1 MKIYCTK
8 QKCELTS
15 TLPKKFLWI
24 NLKKHIQI
32 VVSLGNSTFLDI
44 EGHSNI
50 ASQQKMLLGSLLSL
64 YEDR

>member
-1 MKIYCTK
+1 MY
-8 QKCELTS
+8 EY
-15 TLPKKFLWI
+15 P
-24 NLKKHIQI
+24 QI
-32 VVSLGNSTFLDI
+32 VRTDGNSRILDI